1 MTVKTALTDLLN
13 IDFPLIIA
21 PMFLVSN
28 KAMMEA
34 GMTNGVA
41 AAFPSLNYRK
51 DGELEKLLDDL
62 NQFKVNHPNGTY
74 GVNLIVQKT
83 NPMYEKHLEIC
94 ISKKVPFYITSLG
107 NPKTV
112 IEKAHSY
119 GGKVFCDVTNVE
131 HASKCASLG
140 CDGFIAVGSDAGGH
154 AGPKSLSVLIPE
166 LKNKFP
172 NVPIIAAGGI
182 ANGKGIY
189 EVIKMG
195 GCGVSVGTR
204 FIATTEAGVSE
215 EYKNAIVKAKAKDIV
230 FTEKL
235 SGTPCAIIRTPYSD
249 KMGYKQSW
257 LEKLLSKNKRTKKW
271 FKMLV
276 QYKGMKKL
284 EKGVSATGNYGQL
297 WSAGKSVEFIDDIK
311 TCGEI
316 IERIKEEYRILESNK

>member
-1 MTVKTALTDLLN
+1 MSPKTQLTELLN

-34 GMTNGVA
+34 GMKNGVA

-51 DGELEKLLDDL
+51 EGELEQLLDEL
-62 NQFKVNHPNGTY
+62 NQFKKNCPNGTY
-74 GVNLIVQKT
+74 GINLIVQKT

-94 ISKKVPFYITSLG
+94 VAKKAPFYITSLG

-112 IEKAHSY
+112 IEKAHAY
-119 GGKVFCDVTNVE
+119 GGKVFCDVTNLE
-131 HASKCASLG
+131 HAEKCASLG
-140 CDGFIAVGSDAGGH
+140 CDGFIAVGKDAGGH
-154 AGPKSLSVLIPE
+154 AGPRGLDLLIPE
-166 LKNKFP
+166 LKKKFP
-172 NVPIIAAGGI
+172 KIPIIAAGGI

-189 EVIKMG
+189 DVIKLG
-195 GCGVSVGTR
+195 ACGASVGTR
-204 FIATTEAGVSE
+204 FIASTEATVSD

-235 SGTPCAIIRTPYSD
+235 SGTPCAIIRTEYSERL
-249 KMGYKQSW
+249 GYKQGW

-276 QYKGMKKL
+276 QYRGLKKL
-284 EKGVSATGNYGQL
+284 EKAVQPGNYNNL
-297 WSAGKSVEFIDDIK
+297 WSAGKSVEFIDDILP
-311 TCGEI
+311 CGEI
-316 IERIKEEYRILESNK
+316 IERMKKDFENLK

>member
-1 MTVKTALTDLLN
+1 MKEKTALTDLLN
-13 IDFPLIIA
+13 IDFPLIMA

-34 GMTNGVA
+34 GMKHGIA

-51 DGELEKLLDDL
+51 EGELEQLLDDL
-62 NQFKVNHPNGTY
+62 NQFKANHPNGTY
-74 GVNLIVQKT
+74 GINLIVQKT

-94 ISKKVPFYITSLG
+94 VNKKVPFYITSLG

-112 IEKAHSY
+112 IEKAHAY
-119 GGKVFCDVTNVE
+119 GGKVFCDVTNLE
-131 HASKCASLG
+131 HAEKCASLG
-140 CDGFIAVGSDAGGH
+140 CDGFIAVGKDAGGH
-154 AGPKSLSVLIPE
+154 AGPRGLDILIPE

-172 NVPIIAAGGI
+172 DIPIIAAGGI
-182 ANGKGIY
+182 ANGKGIR
-189 EVIKMG
+189 EVIDLG
-195 GCGVSVGTR
+195 ACGASVGTR
-204 FIATTEAGVSE
+204 FIASTEAKVSD
-215 EYKNAIVKAKAKDIV
+215 EYKNAIVNAKAGDIV

-249 KMGYKQSW
+249 KMGYKQGW

-284 EKGVSATGNYGQL
+284 EKGASATGNYGQL
-297 WSAGKSVEFIDDIK
+297 WSAGKSVEYINDILP
-311 TCGEI
+311 CGEI
-316 IERIKEEYRILESNK
+316 IERMKEEFRKTN